1 MSKFSIIITFSIQND
16 YLLENL
22 HHINQQT
29 FNDFEVILISENQI
43 SLDTSKYNFTLKI
56 LKSIQIFPG
65 IKRHEAAKKAN
76 SEYLCFIDD
85 DAYPNPNWLKDLNA
99 EILENNYS
107 CIGGPAIDIFSE
119 KNIGSL
125 FSFTYKCKYIGGFPE
140 RYLQL
145 YPKREVE
152 DWPSVNLTIKKSLYD
167 KSSGFNHKIWPG
179 EDTLLCNELNE
190 KLNSKINYIPHIYVN
205 HHRRT
210 TFKKHVK
217 QIIGYAKTRGV
228 FFMSKIKNSRNIKFA
243 IPSIFLVYITS
254 ITVFLI
260 IKPNIVF
267 EYSKLI
273 FFPLIL
279 YFMINLIATMLSNY
293 QQKNNFFYNFVH
305 IGVNFINHILYGFG
319 FLKGVLRYAFNN
331 NHYKK

>member
-1 MSKFSIIITFSIQND
+1 M
-16 YLLENL
+16 
-22 HHINQQT
+22 
-29 FNDFEVILISENQI
+29 
-43 SLDTSKYNFTLKI
+43 
-56 LKSIQIFPG
+56 
-65 IKRHEAAKKAN
+65 A
-76 SEYLCFIDD
+76 
-85 DAYPNPNWLKDLNA
+85 
-99 EILENNYS
+99 
-107 CIGGPAIDIFSE
+107 
-119 KNIGSL
+119 
-125 FSFTYKCKYIGGFPE
+125 
-140 RYLQL
+140 
-145 YPKREVE
+145 
-152 DWPSVNLTIKKSLYD
+152 
-167 KSSGFNHKIWPG
+167 G

-243 IPSIFLVYITS
+243 IPSIFLVYIIS

-279 YFMINLIATMLSNY
+279 YFMINLTATMLSNY
-293 QQKNNFFYNFVH
+293 QQKNNFS
-305 IGVNFINHILYGFG
+305 IILFI
-319 FLKGVLRYAFNN
+319 
-331 NHYKK
+331 